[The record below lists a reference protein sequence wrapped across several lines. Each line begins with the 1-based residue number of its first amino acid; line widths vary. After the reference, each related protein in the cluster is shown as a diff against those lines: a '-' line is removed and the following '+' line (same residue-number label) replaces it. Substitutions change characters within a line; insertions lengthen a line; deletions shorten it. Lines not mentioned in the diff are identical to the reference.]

1 MKSLLTLC
9 LLLSLSAVAASP
21 AAHETLPAAP
31 VTDSGSLYQ
40 LQARLEG
47 GDGKAVGLD
56 TFRGQ
61 PVLVSLFYGR
71 CPAACPL
78 LIAQLK
84 RIEAGLS
91 PAARAQTRVL
101 LVSLDPQQDSPEVLA
116 ALTQAHRLDPKR
128 WLLSRTDE
136 AKVQE
141 LAAVL
146 GVRYRKLSSGII
158 NHSTVITLLDGAGN
172 PVARVD
178 GLKAPLEDFI
188 AKTEG
193 EAVPSPPGRGK
204 G

>member
-1 MKSLLTLC
+1 MKTLLALC
-9 LLLSLSAVAASP
+9 LLLSLSAAAAGP

-40 LQARLEG
+40 LQARLQR

-91 PAARAQTRVL
+91 PAAREQTRVL
-101 LVSLDPQQDSPEVLA
+101 LVSLDPQQDTAEVLA

-158 NHSTVITLLDGAGN
+158 NHSTVVTLLDHRGN

-178 GLKAPLEDFI
+178 GLSAPLEDVT
-188 AKTEG
+188 AKL
-193 EAVPSPPGRGK
+193 EALASKPAPTARR
-204 G
+204 